1 MREFETSP
9 LPLKSCIDEIAEFRA
24 RLHMLERE
32 LEGVR
37 RRLGELYLN
46 MPREGTP
53 EYDERQREIARLERR
68 LADLDVAHAHALPM
82 LERLL
87 EECREKRVDR
97 ESAPPDIEQSLRKT
111 IDDPRYWRDGD
122 PELARFVS
130 KGFKRLY
137 PNASED

>member
-1 MREFETSP
+1 MAP
-9 LPLKSCIDEIAEFRA
+9 LPLKSCVDEIAAFRA

-46 MPREGTP
+46 MPPEGTP
-53 EYDERQREIARLERR
+53 KRGERQREIARLERR
-68 LADLDVAHAHALPM
+68 LADLDVTHARALPM

-87 EECREKRVDR
+87 EECREKKAERQG
-97 ESAPPDIEQSLRKT
+97 APPNLEQSLRRT

-122 PELARFVS
+122 PALSRMVS
-130 KGFKRLY
+130 DGFKRLF
-137 PNASED
+137 PDHSEV